1 MDFFFFFLSAKID
14 HTLCIELV
22 FFFFYFF
29 IFQFLDYYMMIFKI
43 SKYIEISIEGSWI
56 IDW

>member
-1 MDFFFFFLSAKID
+1 MDFFFFFLNAKID

-22 FFFFYFF
+22 FFFFF